1 MLHYLESQTPNN
13 SLALWER
20 VGVRVGVSRLQPALA
35 LCLALGSAPLQAQTT
50 APAQTAVTTAP
61 GAAPAAAACP
71 AQPAYPLPASE
82 PALQAL
88 LAQIN
93 AMVSVCLQNAPFH
106 AWRGAVLLALHQPAA
121 ASEALERALLL
132 EPEQPGALLDYAD
145 ALLVLGDSA
154 SARGLLL
161 QLVPRSDLPGGLRPL
176 LARALAATD
185 PNRDPARQP
194 GDPTAWRTRWLLTSA
209 LGHDNNLN
217 NAPLASVLTLT
228 FPQGAL
234 TLPLLASA
242 QPQSGAA
249 ALNSVQW
256 QGLKPVGSQLWL
268 LQTELRSR
276 HTAPAASRYQQAE
289 LAASWL
295 QAPEAARQWIV
306 RSGFSRVDF
315 GGQRLL
321 QSARLSALHQWQGF
335 WGQSSNGLLGSDTN
349 FAAVRSTAP
358 GGRAEGS
365 ANLGSDPNNL
375 LSGLLAA
382 CRPSAGAEAEE
393 RRYPMSPELNGRYT
407 GLLAAV
413 NCASADAPGSQA
425 LFSQQ
430 FASLQLRLGQ
440 DQPTNQFASLQLR
453 LGQDLPDSA
462 SRPGGSYQR
471 AEIRATWEGRYR
483 AFKANTDYS
492 YSQQRDASGYS
503 PLLSDNL
510 ARRASRHSLRAELAH
525 PLPPGWLAGTDG
537 FVSVELSRQR
547 SNLAV
552 FESRQTAIYAGLR
565 WSLQ

>member
-1 MLHYLESQTPNN
+1 MGQKDGEKWT
-13 SLALWER
+13 AA
-20 VGVRVGVSRLQPALA
+20 VDLQPTIPKSDRLLRRGTVAGLSLGLFFALA
-35 LCLALGSAPLQAQTT
+35 GAPLQAQTA
-50 APAQTAVTTAP
+50 APAQTVATAAT

-71 AQPAYPLPASE
+71 AQPAYPLPTSE

-93 AMVSVCLQNAPFH
+93 AMAPVCLQNAPYH

-145 ALLVLGDSA
+145 ALLALGDSA

-161 QLVPRSDLPGGLRPL
+161 QLTPRSDLPDGLRPL

-185 PNRDPARQP
+185 PNRGPARQP
-194 GDPTAWRTRWLLTSA
+194 GDPEAWRTRWVLSSA

-217 NAPLASVLTLT
+217 NAPSASALTLT

-256 QGLKPVGSQLWL
+256 QGLKPVGSQLWV
-268 LQTELRSR
+268 LQAELRSR
-276 HTAPAASRYQQAE
+276 HTAQAATRYQQADVS
-289 LAASWL
+289 ANWL
-295 QAPEAARQWIV
+295 QAPEAPRQWIV
-306 RSGFSRVDF
+306 RSGLSRLDF

-321 QSARLSALHQWQGF
+321 QSVRLSALHQWQGY
-335 WGQSSNGLLGSDTN
+335 WGQTPISPRG
-349 FAAVRSTAP
+349 VAP
-358 GGRAEGS
+358 HPAGRAEGS
-365 ANLGSDPNNL
+365 ANLGSDPKNL
-375 LSGLLAA
+375 A
-382 CRPSAGAEAEE
+382 CRPSAGVEAEA

-413 NCASADAPGSQA
+413 NCGSAEVAGSQA

-440 DQPTNQFASLQLR
+440 DQ
-453 LGQDLPDSA
+453 PDSA

-483 AFKANTDYS
+483 AFRANTDYS
-492 YSQQRDASGYS
+492 YSRQRDASGYS
-503 PLLSDNL
+503 PLLADNL
-510 ARRASRHSLRAELAH
+510 ARRANRHSLRAELAH
-525 PLPPGWLAGTDG
+525 PLPSGWLAGADG

-552 FESRQTAIYAGLR
+552 FESHQNALYAGLR
-565 WSLQ
+565 WSL